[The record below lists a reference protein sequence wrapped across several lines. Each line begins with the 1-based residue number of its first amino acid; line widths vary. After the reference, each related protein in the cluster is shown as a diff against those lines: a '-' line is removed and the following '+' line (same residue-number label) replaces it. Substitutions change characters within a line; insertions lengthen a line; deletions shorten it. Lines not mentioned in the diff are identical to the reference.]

1 MERVER
7 LWGSRAAEVGAHGQ
21 RRGPEWRDR
30 AVLRGR
36 EQRRGE
42 ERAVLQ
48 LQLRLKTCS
57 RPGSCAHRQ
66 AAREYADGMKYVWE
80 NVHADE
86 VRPTPLPPSTRTS
99 VFAEGNLG
107 NLRSLLS
114 FQHAEQTSNTNKC
127 LGVGRGGPD
136 TAGM

>member
-86 VRPTPLPPSTRTS
+86 VRPTPSPQAREQVSSPRGISGISGLSSPFSTQSRPQTRTS
-99 VFAEGNLG
+99 VW
-107 NLRSLLS
+107 
-114 FQHAEQTSNTNKC
+114 
-127 LGVGRGGPD
+127 V
-136 TAGM
+136 